1 MMLQL
6 CSIIFNSLNKKTM
19 KKTAAS
25 MVVMLFATLTFA
37 QKIKEQNVPDNV
49 KATLHKNYPT
59 AKKVKWDKE
68 GENYE
73 ASFDLN
79 KTDNSVL
86 MDVQGNII
94 ESEVEIELAQLPKG
108 VLDYVKT
115 HYAGKQVKEGAKI
128 TDAKGT
134 VTYEVEIKGMDLIF
148 DSNGKFI
155 KELKG

>member
-1 MMLQL
+1 
-6 CSIIFNSLNKKTM
+6 
-19 KKTAAS
+19 
-25 MVVMLFATLTFA
+25 MVVMLFAILCFA
-37 QKIKEQNVPDNV
+37 QKTQEKNVPAKV
-49 KATLHKNYPT
+49 KSTFQKKYPT
-59 AKKVKWDKE
+59 ATQVKWDKE
-68 GENYE
+68 VEKYE

-79 KTDNSVL
+79 KTANSVL
-86 MDVQGNII
+86 MDSQGNII
-94 ESEVEIELAQLPKG
+94 ETEVEIELNQLPKA

-115 HYAGKQVKEGAKI
+115 HYAGKQAKGGAKI